1 MEMTLDECFYESQMH
16 FLEKEG
22 LINLNIKSNQM
33 ESVYGKLSAIS
44 VKEKIERKG
53 NLDYLSWANAWA
65 MLKTIY
71 PDAQRKVYESDHT
84 GLNYFTDGVTAYVK
98 VGIIVHDIEH
108 IDYLPVMDFKNNSIP
123 IAKVTSTDVT
133 KSIQRS
139 TAKAIA
145 MHGLG
150 LSLWTGEDVP
160 EIVSEPVAPTQLIE
174 LKKGT
179 EAWDRVV
186 AYVQANKGL
195 GIEKI
200 GQQLNT
206 KYKISPALKKDIV
219 ALLKD

>member
-1 MEMTLDECFYESQMH
+1 
-16 FLEKEG
+16 
-22 LINLNIKSNQM
+22 M

-44 VKEKIERKG
+44 VKDKIERKG

-71 PDAQRKVYESDHT
+71 PDAQRKVYEHDHT

-123 IAKVTSTDVT
+123 ISKLTSTDVT
-133 KSIQRS
+133 KTIQRS

-160 EIVSEPVAPTQLIE
+160 EMTTESAKKVSAEDELVE

-179 EAWDRVV
+179 ENWDRVV
-186 AYVQANKGL
+186 SYVEANKSQ
-195 GIEKI
+195 GIDKI
-200 GQQLNT
+200 GQQLNR
-206 KYKISPALKKDIV
+206 KYKMSPAIKKEI
-219 ALLKD
+219 ANLLTAQ

>member
-1 MEMTLDECFYESQMH
+1 
-16 FLEKEG
+16 
-22 LINLNIKSNQM
+22 M
-33 ESVYGKLSAIS
+33 ESVYAKLSTIS
-44 VKEKIERKG
+44 IKDKIERKG

-123 IAKVTSTDVT
+123 ISKVTSTDVT

-160 EIVSEPVAPTQLIE
+160 EMVTEAKKEVAAQALVE

-186 AYVQANKGL
+186 AYIQGNKAI

-206 KYKISPALKKDIV
+206 KYKISPAIKKDI
-219 ALLKD
+219 ANLING